1 MKIATKMNEQNL
13 KPFKKGQSGNP
24 KGKPKGTLSLKTLLI
39 DYLRSTD
46 KGQKEAN
53 KDRLIKRI
61 GKLSIVNG
69 NEQMIKLIWNYIEG
83 MPKETAEVNINLP
96 IPISDVIKDA
106 GQNAGN
112 TENTQEE
119 NVSEDHGV

>member
-1 MKIATKMNEQNL
+1 MNEQNL

-106 GQNAGN
+106 VRDLGN
-112 TENTQEE
+112 NEIQE